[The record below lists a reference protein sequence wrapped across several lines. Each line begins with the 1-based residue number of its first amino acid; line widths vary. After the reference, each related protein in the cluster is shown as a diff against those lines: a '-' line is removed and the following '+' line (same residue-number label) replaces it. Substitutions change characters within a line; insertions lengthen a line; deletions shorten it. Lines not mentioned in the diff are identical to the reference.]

1 MSSLK
6 TCNVNCRGQLGKE
19 RGRVRGRGK
28 AVYHQPG
35 TSVDEHS
42 HHEHQKG
49 DFQGSKEGDS
59 LCEQEGKGC
68 KGGMGELT
76 IDIIHGM

>member
-1 MSSLK
+1 
-6 TCNVNCRGQLGKE
+6 
-19 RGRVRGRGK
+19 
-28 AVYHQPG
+28 
-35 TSVDEHS
+35 VDEHS

-49 DFQGSKEGDS
+49 DFQVSKEGDS
-59 LCEQEGKGC
+59 LCEQEKKGC